1 MSFRESTTKDF
12 QDPSAPMIMID
23 TNEQEFDSAMIS
35 EPSLTPVRKKP
46 GRKPNPTSPA
56 IRKAQNRAAQRA
68 FRERKERYLRD
79 LEASVKQM
87 REDRDRLQAE
97 NEQFR
102 SDLDILNSENW
113 YLKGIVLTLQL
124 VCFRHHL
131 VLPQHNPY
139 MSKEALTLLSKS
151 IPEPVNAYIH
161 ANANNKPPLTVTKEG
176 NAQGNMATNHYRR
189 RKQRQQ
195 YVTTTSICIT
205 KDGVQS
211 IPHAGSDFS
220 FPRDES
226 EIDLSSTE
234 LSASPVRPS
243 LASSD
248 LPDSVATNVAAI
260 QTLRLRLR
268 LQSACAQMDSTP
280 FTIQPTTL
288 QLTIPHDPR
297 IDLVPTAHMRDRM
310 ILFRGL
316 FDLDD
321 CFRCII
327 SDSTFHGGDPA
338 DPSNWQLPSEFF
350 QKFWFLTT
358 DYTLQRITNKW
369 RKIQGLQLLSFNA
382 LSEIHRN
389 SSSSS
394 LSTLSQGQ
402 QEQNNHASDDSILTN
417 QPHNERIHSPSDN
430 NDLFSASPIQLT
442 AGDIPAHRS
451 PRIEETHQNNPI
463 HTMDLS
469 LEDWETMLSTTFQNQ
484 YNDIVMGDH
493 SAGTAAESV

>member
-1 MSFRESTTKDF
+1 MSSEEANTEDIV

-23 TNEQEFDSAMIS
+23 TNEQGFDSVMIS
-35 EPSLTPVRKKP
+35 EQPCPTPVRKKP

-97 NEQFR
+97 NEQFK
-102 SDLDILNSENW
+102 SDLEILNAENW

-131 VLPQHNPY
+131 VLPQHSPY

-176 NAQGNMATNHYRR
+176 NAQGKMTTNHHRK

-211 IPHAGSDFS
+211 MPHAGSDFS
-220 FPRDES
+220 FPMDET

-234 LSASPVRPS
+234 LSASPTPPS
-243 LASSD
+243 TAPHPPSSD
-248 LPDSVATNVAAI
+248 LPDCVATNVAAI

-268 LQSACAQMDSTP
+268 LQSACTQMDSTP

-288 QLTIPHDPR
+288 QVPPPFNDTI
-297 IDLVPTAHMRDRM
+297 L
-310 ILFRGL
+310 
-316 FDLDD
+316 
-321 CFRCII
+321 
-327 SDSTFHGGDPA
+327 
-338 DPSNWQLPSEFF
+338 
-350 QKFWFLTT
+350 K
-358 DYTLQRITNKW
+358 
-369 RKIQGLQLLSFNA
+369 
-382 LSEIHRN
+382 
-389 SSSSS
+389 
-394 LSTLSQGQ
+394 
-402 QEQNNHASDDSILTN
+402 
-417 QPHNERIHSPSDN
+417 
-430 NDLFSASPIQLT
+430 
-442 AGDIPAHRS
+442 
-451 PRIEETHQNNPI
+451 
-463 HTMDLS
+463 HTMTDGSYLV
-469 LEDWETMLSTTFQNQ
+469 DYST
-484 YNDIVMGDH
+484 
-493 SAGTAAESV
+493 

>member
-1 MSFRESTTKDF
+1 MSSEEANTEDLV

-23 TNEQEFDSAMIS
+23 TNEQGFDSVMIS
-35 EPSLTPVRKKP
+35 EQPCPTPVRKKP

-97 NEQFR
+97 NEQFK
-102 SDLDILNSENW
+102 SDLEILNAENW

-131 VLPQHNPY
+131 VLPQHSPY

-176 NAQGNMATNHYRR
+176 NAQGKMTTNHHRK

-211 IPHAGSDFS
+211 VPHAGSDFS
-220 FPRDES
+220 FPMDET

-234 LSASPVRPS
+234 LSASPTLPS
-243 LASSD
+243 AAPHPSSSD
-248 LPDSVATNVAAI
+248 LPDCVATNVAAI

-268 LQSACAQMDSTP
+268 LQSACTQMESTP

-297 IDLVPTAHMRDRM
+297 IDLVPTPHMRDRM

-316 FDLDD
+316 FDLDE
-321 CFRCII
+321 CFRCILA
-327 SDSTFHGGDPA
+327 DSTFHGGDPA
-338 DPSNWQLPSEFF
+338 DPSNWQLPCEFF

-358 DYTLQRITNKW
+358 DYTLHRITNKW
-369 RKIQGLQLLSFNA
+369 RKIQGLQLLPSP
-382 LSEIHRN
+382 
-389 SSSSS
+389 SSPSARSRS
-394 LSTLSQGQ
+394 Q
-402 QEQNNHASDDSILTN
+402 QEQSSYASSRFPDDTTTITSINQQQHAPPNDD
-417 QPHNERIHSPSDN
+417 

-442 AGDIPAHRS
+442 AGNNIPAHRS
-451 PRIEETHQNNPI
+451 PAHLDN
-463 HTMDLS
+463 
-469 LEDWETMLSTTFQNQ
+469 WETMLSTTLQNQ
-484 YNDIVMGDH
+484 YNDIMKNDH
-493 SAGTAAESV
+493 TFGAAATEPV